1 MNSRFVIAI
10 LIAGALAF
18 ACGPRTHSEASSPT
32 SSALTAAQ
40 RTTTRAKE
48 RTRANDELTALVA
61 VQVSGEDVRF
71 ALNVAN
77 NSRKRLEVEFPSG
90 QSYDFVVLDS
100 IGREVWRWAN
110 GRMFTQALRN
120 RMLSGGDTLSFDER
134 WEHPKRRGHFT
145 VVATLRS
152 SNFPMEERAQF
163 VLP

>member
-1 MNSRFVIAI
+1 MNSRFVITI

-18 ACGPRTHSEASSPT
+18 ACGPRTHSEASSTTPA
-32 SSALTAAQ
+32 ALTTVQPAA
-40 RTTTRAKE
+40 TKPHATRENGDLSSTLGVKIE
-48 RTRANDELTALVA
+48 PGA
-61 VQVSGEDVRF
+61 VHF

-77 NSRKRLEVEFPSG
+77 NSEKRLELEFPSG

-110 GRMFTQALRN
+110 GRMFTQSLRN

-134 WEHPKRRGHFT
+134 WERPKQHGQYT

-152 SNFPMEERAQF
+152 SNYPMQERAQF
-163 VLP
+163 VLR